1 MEEAGLAGTDEM
13 KRAKSPSHLPV
24 RLKERMQAA
33 FLEKEVSPAGSGRK
47 KIVISLT
54 G

>member
-1 MEEAGLAGTDEM
+1 MGEAGLAGPNEM
-13 KRAKSPSHLPV
+13 KKAKSPPHLPL

-47 KIVISLT
+47 KK
-54 G
+54 

>member
-1 MEEAGLAGTDEM
+1 MDEAGLAGTDEM
-13 KRAKSPSHLPV
+13 KRATSKSPSHLPV

-47 KIVISLT
+47 K
-54 G
+54 